1 MSRRTWD
8 RGRAVAARSALL
20 AAGFGALHPCV
31 AACHA
36 QEPARHPALHA
47 AVVAPSDSLRLSLTE
62 SIDIAL
68 HQATAVQTAREEEH
82 VAAARVLAAY
92 GRFLPALSAGANAY
106 GEQGT
111 ALLSQTT
118 LAPYDASFHGA
129 SVGLSTGVTLF
140 DGLRDRAALRAAIAR
155 RDAAGLTVER
165 AREEIA
171 NDVTEAYY
179 RVILDDR
186 LTSVAQA
193 NLELSR
199 QRLAQLTEQVHAGV
213 KSPPDLYRQEART
226 REDEAAVIAA
236 QTRGSADR
244 IGLLRRLRLDPTH
257 PLALTPPATDATG
270 VTSTPGAA
278 MPSTP
283 TPAAVDTTVSSLD
296 VSDLSRRA
304 LAQRPDLA
312 ASADEVRA
320 AEAGI
325 AQARGARLPR
335 ATLQFDVVDAARLFD
350 RQQQNGVDLLG
361 ATNAPIQL
369 PLSSQL
375 RHQVAGILTLG
386 VSVPIFDQ
394 WQSRAEVER
403 AQASA
408 ERSRLLE
415 EDLRDRVV
423 GEVAQA
429 VDEVRSAE
437 KSMNAATAQVAAAQ
451 KAYDAVSGRYDV
463 GMASFIDVATAQT
476 ELTRARSNVE
486 ASVVNRALARQHLV
500 TALGDAPPT
509 PDGQTT
515 AGRPAVPGPRR

>member
-1 MSRRTWD
+1 
-8 RGRAVAARSALL
+8 
-20 AAGFGALHPCV
+20 
-31 AACHA
+31 
-36 QEPARHPALHA
+36 
-47 AVVAPSDSLRLSLTE
+47 
-62 SIDIAL
+62 
-68 HQATAVQTAREEEH
+68 
-82 VAAARVLAAY
+82 
-92 GRFLPALSAGANAY
+92 
-106 GEQGT
+106 
-111 ALLSQTT
+111 
-118 LAPYDASFHGA
+118 
-129 SVGLSTGVTLF
+129 
-140 DGLRDRAALRAAIAR
+140 
-155 RDAAGLTVER
+155 
-165 AREEIA
+165 
-171 NDVTEAYY
+171 
-179 RVILDDR
+179 
-186 LTSVAQA
+186 VAQA

-257 PLALTPPATDATG
+257 PLALTPPAVDTTG
-270 VTSTPGAA
+270 VTPPGAA

-283 TPAAVDTTVSSLD
+283 TPPAVDTTVSALD

-335 ATLQFDVVDAARLFD
+335 VLLQFDVVDAARLFD

-361 ATNAPIQL
+361 ATNAPIQP
-369 PLSSQL
+369 PLGSQL

-500 TALGDAPPT
+500 TALGDAPAT